1 MVRVEEC
8 GAQQS
13 CSAAIID
20 GGGGV
25 FFLRGSRSS
34 LSHRLFCGHVKV
46 RPNRLSLS
54 HTYVS
59 GQAGAYL
66 IAADDSSAGLG
77 RAGNG
82 SVQLPPGC
90 KATVPV

>member
-1 MVRVEEC
+1 MK
-8 GAQQS
+8 
-13 CSAAIID
+13 
-20 GGGGV
+20 
-25 FFLRGSRSS
+25 L
-34 LSHRLFCGHVKV
+34 